1 MLTCLICHFETP
13 LDDAVAPTA
22 SGRCVCL
29 RCFMRETHTER
40 TMPSSLQRELAAAA
54 ATADEGE

>member
-29 RCFMRETHTER
+29 RCFIRETRTER
-40 TMPSSLQRELAAAA
+40 AMPASLQRELSA
-54 ATADEGE
+54 ATAAAEDPE